1 MSISRAMARVRAA
14 TQHGARDRGHET
26 IENRED
32 CVRKDL
38 TRRIKCVCADLTTL
52 DFEALITAMTREQL
66 RGEGIGAEGEED
78 WTTQEPVGLSRSIE
92 HVAHFPRELLRGEW
106 FLEKRRLAL

>member
-14 TQHGARDRGHET
+14 SQHGARGRSQET

-32 CVRKDL
+32 RVRQDL
-38 TRRIKCVCADLTTL
+38 TRRIKCVCADLTMM

-66 RGEGIGAEGEED
+66 RGEGISGRTLWLLG
-78 WTTQEPVGLSRSIE
+78 QREP
-92 HVAHFPRELLRGEW
+92 
-106 FLEKRRLAL
+106 